1 MRKLLT
7 LFLMFTMFAVASA
20 QEYNIVVSRDG
31 TGNFRNLQE
40 AINSIRAYMAN
51 RTTIFIKNGVY
62 KEKVVVP
69 SWVTNLTLI
78 GESVD
83 KTIIT
88 WDDHANIDKMG
99 TFKTYTIWVQGNG
112 FRAENITFENNAA
125 QLGQAVS
132 VHVDGDKA
140 VFINCKLLGN
150 QDTLLTANQESRQ
163 YYENC
168 YIEGTTDFIFGPAT
182 AWFENCHIH
191 SKKNSYITAASTVQ
205 ENKYGYVFNKCRFTA
220 ADSVTKVYLGRPWR
234 PYACT
239 VIMNCE
245 LGSHILSEGWD
256 NWRNAENEKTARY
269 SEYKNYGSG
278 AKVDKRVSWS
288 HQLTDDKVKEYT
300 IKKVF
305 SRNDKWVP
313 VNNK

>member
-1 MRKLLT
+1 MSKICLLIIQ
-7 LFLMFTMFAVASA
+7 LLALSAVAIG
-20 QEYNIVVSRDG
+20 QENRIVVSRDG
-31 TGNFRNLQE
+31 TGNYRNVQD
-40 AINSIRAYMAN
+40 AINSIRAYMPDE
-51 RTTIFIKNGVY
+51 TTIFIKNGVY

-99 TFKTYTIWVQGNG
+99 TFRTYTIWIQGTG

-125 QLGQAVS
+125 QLGQAVA
-132 VHVDGDKA
+132 VHVDGDRA
-140 VFINCKLLGN
+140 VFINCRLLGN

-182 AWFENCHIH
+182 AWFESCRIH

-205 ENKYGYVFNKCRFTA
+205 DKKYGYIFNRCKLTA
-220 ADSVTKVYLGRPWR
+220 DEGIDKVYLGRPWR
-234 PYACT
+234 PYAAT
-239 VIMNCE
+239 LFMHCE
-245 LGSHILSEGWD
+245 LGAHILPEGWD
-256 NWRNAENEKTARY
+256 NWRNPENEKTARY
-269 SEYKNYGSG
+269 AEYKNYGPG
-278 AKVDKRVSWS
+278 ATTEGRAAWCR
-288 HQLTDDKVKEYT
+288 QLTDAEAKEYT
-300 IKKVF
+300 IEKVF
-305 SRNDKWVP
+305 SRNDKWIP
-313 VNNK
+313 R

>member
-1 MRKLLT
+1 MRRFLLL
-7 LFLMFTMFAVASA
+7 LFIVGFSLIASG
-20 QEYNIVVSRDG
+20 QQYNIVVSRDG

-40 AINSIRAYMAN
+40 AINSIRAYMAD

-88 WDDHANIDKMG
+88 WDDHANIEKMG

-125 QLGQAVS
+125 QLGQAVA

-140 VFINCKLLGN
+140 VFINCRLLGN

-191 SKKNSYITAASTVQ
+191 SKKNSYITAASTVK

-220 ADSVTKVYLGRPWR
+220 ADTIRKVYLGRPWR

-239 VIMNCE
+239 VFMNCD
-245 LGSHILSEGWD
+245 LGSHILPEGWD
-256 NWRNAENEKTARY
+256 NWRNPENEKTARY
-269 SEYKNYGSG
+269 SEYKNFGLG
-278 AKVDKRVSWS
+278 ANPTKRVAWS
-288 HQLTDDKVKEYT
+288 HQLTDEEAKT
-300 IKKVF
+300 ITIDNVF
-305 SRNDKWVP
+305 ARNDKWIP
-313 VNNK
+313 NGN

>member
-62 KEKVVVP
+62 KEKVIVP

-125 QLGQAVS
+125 QLGQAVA

-168 YIEGTTDFIFGPAT
+168 YIEGTTDFIFGPAM
-182 AWFENCHIH
+182 AWFENCQIH

-220 ADSVTKVYLGRPWR
+220 VDSVTKVYLGRPWR

-239 VIMNCE
+239 VFMNCE
-245 LGSHILSEGWD
+245 LGSHILPEGWD

-269 SEYKNYGSG
+269 SEYKNYGPG

-288 HQLTDDKVKEYT
+288 HQLTDDQVKEYT
-300 IKKVF
+300 IEKVF

>member
-1 MRKLLT
+1 MKRFLT
-7 LFLMFTMFAVASA
+7 LLVMSTMFLVASA
-20 QEYNIVVSRDG
+20 QEYSIVVSRDG
-31 TGNFRNLQE
+31 TGNFRNLQD
-40 AINSIRAYMAN
+40 AINSIRAYMAD

-69 SWVTNLTLI
+69 SWLTNLTLI

-125 QLGQAVS
+125 QLGQAVA

-163 YYENC
+163 YYESC

-182 AWFENCHIH
+182 AWFEGCHIH
-191 SKKNSYITAASTVQ
+191 SKRNSYITAASTVE
-205 ENKYGYVFNKCRFTA
+205 ENKYGYVFNKCKFTA
-220 ADSVTKVYLGRPWR
+220 ADSISKVFLGRPWR

-239 VIMNCE
+239 VFMNCE
-245 LGSHILSEGWD
+245 LGSHILAEGWD
-256 NWRNAENEKTARY
+256 NWRNPENEKTARY
-269 SEYKNYGSG
+269 AEYKNYGPG
-278 AKVDKRVSWS
+278 AKTDKRVAWS
-288 HQLTDDKVKEYT
+288 HQLTDEQVKDYT
-300 IKKVF
+300 VEKVF
-305 SRNDKWVP
+305 SRNDKWIP
-313 VNNK
+313 SK